1 MKKIYNNEPIEE
13 SEISGLEAEKEKL
26 NRKNEEAKNYITNI
40 LKENCCNKKCLE
52 KINQEVAI
60 LHCQN
65 YINLTKD
72 QQNMFLLGIISTST
86 RNSIT
91 STSN

>member
-1 MKKIYNNEPIEE
+1 MKKFYNNEPIEE

-60 LHCQN
+60 F
-65 YINLTKD
+65 YIVKTIL
-72 QQNMFLLGIISTST
+72 I
-86 RNSIT
+86 
-91 STSN
+91 